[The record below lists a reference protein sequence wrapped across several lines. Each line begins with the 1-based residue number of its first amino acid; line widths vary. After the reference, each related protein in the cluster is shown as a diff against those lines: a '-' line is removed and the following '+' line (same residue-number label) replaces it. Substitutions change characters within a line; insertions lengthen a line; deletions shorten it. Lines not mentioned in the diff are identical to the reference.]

1 MREDADG
8 MKQPTVTK
16 SRAPSKGSTGD
27 VKHHHARRYARAAA
41 AQTAIA
47 TPIGTEQWWSRDI
60 PGRSPNTMEAAA
72 EICKT
77 PHKRL
82 PPSPQTQ

>member
-8 MKQPTVTK
+8 MKQPAVTK

-47 TPIGTEQWWSRDI
+47 TPIGTEQWWSRDV
-60 PGRSPNTMEAAA
+60 PGRPPNT
-72 EICKT
+72 
-77 PHKRL
+77 R
-82 PPSPQTQ
+82 

>member
-1 MREDADG
+1 
-8 MKQPTVTK
+8 MKQPAVTK

-47 TPIGTEQWWSRDI
+47 TPIGTEQWWSRDV
-60 PGRSPNTMEAAA
+60 PGRPPNTREAARRDLGDTA
-72 EICKT
+72 QAAAPVT
-77 PHKRL
+77 A
-82 PPSPQTQ
+82 TQQ

>member
-47 TPIGTEQWWSRDI
+47 TPIGTEQW
-60 PGRSPNTMEAAA
+60 
-72 EICKT
+72 
-77 PHKRL
+77 
-82 PPSPQTQ
+82 